1 MGVKS
6 ISGAIVAL
14 SVLALGVWYLSI
26 AAPHVPPPVV
36 RVGVDHSPPFYLIA
50 PDGSVSGLAV
60 DILSE
65 AARRKKMRLQWVPV
79 RDVSLDDLLDQNRI
93 DLWPLAHASPERL
106 KKYHLTESWLE
117 NNYVLISLRE
127 HPLRTAEDAAG
138 EVIVAARF
146 KIPQVLAETVLR
158 KSKLAG
164 TPLRE
169 DAIAAVC
176 RGEAGGA
183 LMDGRYLAALLLSR
197 PPGCENAHFNL
208 AVLSGA
214 TIPLRIVAR
223 PEMKGAADDLR
234 DGIAELAAEGYVDKK
249 FTISAPLWAESARS
263 VGAQQLADAHRL
275 IYQRIVV
282 AFILGAL
289 GLTWLLWRGY
299 RLKRYA
305 EESQDNL
312 RESQGSFDAFM
323 RHSPAMASVKDG
335 DGRYIYV
342 NDTFCRT
349 LSRTPE
355 ECLGQDVSAI
365 FPPDVVCEMS
375 AAGLEVL
382 RHKRSCQVTIKIAV
396 AGEIRDYLFVKFPF
410 VNKQGETLIGCNA
423 FDVSDRETALRNLT
437 TSEVSYGE
445 LFENTPL
452 PAWVVDARTL
462 EFLDVNVA
470 AVRRYG
476 WSHEEFLGS
485 MTLPDVLAASELDAD
500 RSNLGTGDSSQT
512 ASGAC
517 WHRTRDGSRLNVEV
531 TSFEMEFALRPV
543 CLMIVRDLTQ
553 QEQTLAAFRISDE
566 RWQLSMHG
574 SGDALWDW
582 DIRSGRVFRAPR
594 WFAMLGYLPFEI
606 GDSREDF
613 LSLLHPDDIE
623 RVQQELHDYL
633 AHEIDAF
640 SVEYRLRRKDGVYI
654 WILDRGRAI
663 WDERDKPLRMA
674 GSQTDVTERKE
685 AEERLEQEAHTDA
698 LTSLPNRREFDRLL
712 ALEFHLA
719 RGSNQ
724 PLCVCVCDLDLF
736 KQVNDTWGHAAG
748 DRVLITFAETLRG
761 NRRSTDFLGRIGGD
775 EFILAMPCTTAS
787 QATEIVNRI
796 RHRFAEHE
804 FIQEMHEPGRDSF
817 RVTSSFGVAELHA
830 QHDTASDL
838 IAEADRRLYAAKQS
852 GRNQTQLPA

>member
-1 MGVKS
+1 M
-6 ISGAIVAL
+6 
-14 SVLALGVWYLSI
+14 LAQ
-26 AAPHVPPPVV
+26 
-36 RVGVDHSPPFYLIA
+36 RV
-50 PDGSVSGLAV
+50 
-60 DILSE
+60 
-65 AARRKKMRLQWVPV
+65 QWVPV

-93 DLWPLAHASPERL
+93 DLWPLAGSSNARL

-183 LMDGRYLAALLLSR
+183 LMDGRFIAALLLSR

-214 TIPLRIVAR
+214 NIPLHIVAR
-223 PEMKGAADDLR
+223 PEMKGAADELR
-234 DGIAELAAEGYVDKK
+234 GGITELAAEGYVDNK
-249 FTISAPLWAESARS
+249 FTKLAPLWAEGARS
-263 VGAQQLADAHRL
+263 VGAQQLADAHRR
-275 IYQRIVV
+275 IYQRIMV

-289 GLTWLLWRGY
+289 GLAWLLWRGY

-305 EESQDNL
+305 EESQANL
-312 RESQGSFDAFM
+312 RESRRSFDAFM
-323 RHSPAMASVKDG
+323 RHSPAMASAKDG
-335 DGRYIYV
+335 DGRYVYV

-349 LSRTPE
+349 LNRTPE

-365 FPPDVVCEMS
+365 FPPDVVREMS
-375 AAGLEVL
+375 TADLQVL
-382 RHKRSCQVTIKIAV
+382 RHKRPCQVTIKLAV

-410 VNKQGETLIGCNA
+410 AGKQGETLIGCNA
-423 FDVSDRETALRNLT
+423 FDISDRETALRNLT
-437 TSEVSYGE
+437 TSEARYRE

-452 PAWVVDARTL
+452 PAWVVDSRTL

-476 WSHEEFLGS
+476 WTREEFLGS
-485 MTLPDVLAASELDAD
+485 MTLPDVLAASELGTD
-500 RSNLGTGDSSQT
+500 RSNLGPGDSRQT
-512 ASGAC
+512 ESGAW
-517 WHRTRDGSRLNVEV
+517 WHQTRDGSRLNVEV

-543 CLMIVRDLTQ
+543 RLMIVRDLTQ
-553 QEQTLAAFRISDE
+553 QERTLAAFRISDE

-582 DIRSGRVFRAPR
+582 DIRNGRVFRAPR
-594 WFAMLGYLPFEI
+594 WSAMLGYVPFEI

-623 RVQQELHDYL
+623 RVQRELHDYL
-633 AHEIDAF
+633 AHVIDAF
-640 SVEYRLRRKDGVYI
+640 SIEYRLRRKDGVYI

-724 PLCVCVCDLDLF
+724 PLCICVCDLDLF

-748 DRVLITFAETLRG
+748 DRVLITFAKTLRE
-761 NRRSTDFLGRIGGD
+761 NCRSTDFLGRIGGD
-775 EFILAMPCTTAS
+775 EFILAMPCTTAG
-787 QATEIVNRI
+787 QATEIVNQM
-796 RHRFAEHE
+796 RHCFAEHQ
-804 FIQEMHEPGRDSF
+804 FSARMDPPGPHAF
-817 RVTSSFGVAELHA
+817 RVTSSFGIAALRAEHEA
-830 QHDTASDL
+830 ASDL
-838 IAEADRRLYAAKQS
+838 IAEADEHLYRAKRS
-852 GRNQTQLPA
+852 GGNQTLVAT